1 MKTKRKH
8 KEMKDEEELGV
19 YKIIS
24 KIYSLSFPQS
34 NRQLQ
39 MDS

>member
-19 YKIIS
+19 HKIIS
-24 KIYSLSFPQS
+24 KIQS
-34 NRQLQ
+34 EIHIVLL
-39 MDS
+39 